1 MMGKWDWRAVEFR
14 ADGTMNILKNRLLR
28 RRKKGVQQLWAFI
41 WVSKQDLKDLYII
54 Y

>member
-1 MMGKWDWRAVEFR
+1 MMGKWDWRAVEFL
-14 ADGTMNILKNRLLR
+14 ADGIMNILKNRLL

-41 WVSKQDLKDLYII
+41 WVSKQDLKDLYIT